1 MKLVKWELK
10 VRKELDLGLEKETLR
25 NRGGPEVEEWR
36 ARMKGNVRAE
46 LGMGTR
52 NGRMEC
58 WYRR

>member
-10 VRKELDLGLEKETLR
+10 VRKELDLGLEKKTLR
-25 NRGGPEVEEWR
+25 NRGGT
-36 ARMKGNVRAE
+36 E

-58 WYRR
+58 LVQEMKD